1 MTQRKSHF
9 FRVKVVSYRNHCSV
23 KAAFPIRI
31 QTELI
36 VSWLHL
42 RGDASCYVVKCLD
55 TLTCLLTA
63 SDARGLSQDF
73 MLRNKSGNAWNDSWL
88 PGLCTGLCP
97 CPDFCF
103 PVPMLNI
110 LKVTLEYVGASQ
122 NPGTEISLGLRKA
135 LDPGSWKPSG
145 LSTFHLCLSTFFL
158 KPSQP
163 LGSRVRC
170 IIFNRSQNVHLIGLV
185 IDKRLIFLPPSLLF
199 FQF

>member
-1 MTQRKSHF
+1 MFFLPCTKLFRWKVNFPIRWEIGQNDFKVCSSPWDFLKLPSNYISKIDDRAWHSTNHIF

-42 RGDASCYVVKCLD
+42 HGDASCYVVKCLD

-103 PVPMLNI
+103 PVPLLNI

-122 NPGTEISLGLRKA
+122 NPGAEI
-135 LDPGSWKPSG
+135 
-145 LSTFHLCLSTFFL
+145 
-158 KPSQP
+158 
-163 LGSRVRC
+163 
-170 IIFNRSQNVHLIGLV
+170 
-185 IDKRLIFLPPSLLF
+185 
-199 FQF
+199 